1 MLLPL
6 FAALALAAGCL
17 TCFFCE
23 ITGLL
28 WLLLLVAAYFLACVA
43 LWVMFVIAISYT
55 VDQSEPAGEHQR
67 RWRRLIVETLRMA
80 FPLLKVKISVTG
92 LEKIPTDSNFL
103 FTCNHIEIY
112 DPMVALVALRKFDM
126 TFISKKENMDK
137 WVVGNLMHAAGMLP
151 IDRENDRAAVRTVV
165 QAAKLLK
172 EGALSVGLYP
182 EGYCKL
188 DPNLVLLPFRDG
200 SLKVAQKGGVPIVI
214 ATVQGTERIMK
225 DLLRKW
231 RTEVKLDILDVIP
244 AEEVTGRATK
254 DISEQ
259 IWKTMYDKLTEGAC
273 NV

>member
-1 MLLPL
+1 MLLSMFAICAIAASCFTFFFAETVSLLWLPL
-6 FAALALAAGCL
+6 FA
-17 TCFFCE
+17 
-23 ITGLL
+23 I
-28 WLLLLVAAYFLACVA
+28 AYFAACVA
-43 LWVMFVIAISYT
+43 LWALFVIVLSYT
-55 VDQSEPAGEHQR
+55 VDQSKPAGPNQR
-67 RWRRLIVETLRMA
+67 LWRRLIVETLRMA
-80 FPLLKVKISVTG
+80 FPLLHVKISVTG
-92 LEKIPTDSNFL
+92 MEKLPTGCNFL

-112 DPMVALVALRKFDM
+112 DPMVALVALREFDM

-172 EGALSVGLYP
+172 EGEVSVGLYP

-200 SLKVAQKGGVPIVI
+200 SLKVAQKSGVPIVV
-214 ATVQGTERIMK
+214 ATVQGSERIMK

-244 AEEVTGRATK
+244 AEEVTGRTTK
-254 DISEQ
+254 QISEQ

-273 NV
+273 EV

>member
-1 MLLPL
+1 MLLSL
-6 FAALALAAGCL
+6 FAVLAFAAAGA
-17 TCFFCE
+17 TYFF
-23 ITGLL
+23 GGMSNLL
-28 WLLLLVAAYFLACVA
+28 WLLLLVPAYFLACVA
-43 LWVMFVIAISYT
+43 LWALFVIALSYT
-55 VDQSEPAGEHQR
+55 VDQNEPAGENQR

-112 DPMVALVALRKFDM
+112 DPMVALVALRKFDLA
-126 TFISKKENMDK
+126 FISKKENMDK

-214 ATVQGTERIMK
+214 ATVQGTERMMK

-254 DISEQ
+254 EISEQ